1 MYICIESYDNDDH
14 NKKGLLWTKMVQ

>member
-14 NKKGLLWTKMVQ
+14 NKKGLRWTKMVQ